1 MGWHKLPILR
11 ILSDKIEKNNLNI
24 AINVLYAKR
33 EELHPSYVSKH
44 NSIREKKNI
53 LLMNPN
59 GERWHHLAV
68 KRKQLGIISKHL
80 CGFYYLN
87 CFQSF
92 RTKNKL
98 ESDKKKYMKINFSV
112 ILPWFLKTSKY

>member
-1 MGWHKLPILR
+1 MFCMLK
-11 ILSDKIEKNNLNI
+11 EKNCILPMFQSTI
-24 AINVLYAKR
+24 QFVK
-33 EELHPSYVSKH
+33 
-44 NSIREKKNI
+44 KKNI